1 MRGGRE
7 RLPWRDTDMQRWGD
21 VCIMNGRIRDCRIP
35 DPFAQNLI
43 PSPFI
48 SYSGRA
54 TPRHVTASRVSNRRL
69 RASHYRTYAQST
81 SETFGHLLIRR
92 FNLFPSPQQHVC
104 FTTKLFS
111 LRPNPPRKHYSCTL
125 THYSTTLLAEVNS
138 HIPSLIAYQPAAP
151 HARKSKHLARLGSKD
166 NSHLVPASHLGV
178 SSHHYYH
185 NITSN

>member
-1 MRGGRE
+1 MRGGKE

-104 FTTKLFS
+104 FTTKLFL
-111 LRPNPPRKHYSCTL
+111 LRPNPPRQHYSYTL
-125 THYSTTLLAEVNS
+125 FYYFARRGQQSYTFTHS
-138 HIPSLIAYQPAAP
+138 IPTGRSACEKIQTPSA
-151 HARKSKHLARLGSKD
+151 SRL
-166 NSHLVPASHLGV
+166 
-178 SSHHYYH
+178 
-185 NITSN
+185 